1 MNKKGF
7 TLIELLAT
15 ITIMTIIA
23 TMVCI
28 NMDKIFDN
36 NDSEKEK
43 NNEEIITNAACV
55 YIELNKY
62 ANLKQECFKNGCDIK
77 AIDLI
82 NEGLLN
88 NEDVNNSDI
97 IHIEINN
104 NEKKCT
110 IKK

>member
-7 TLIELLAT
+7 TLIELLST

-28 NMDKIFDN
+28 NMDKIFN
-36 NDSEKEK
+36 NNASEKEK

-55 YIELNKY
+55 YIELNKN
-62 ANLKQECFKNGCDIK
+62 AKLKEECFKNSCDIS
-77 AIDLI
+77 ITDLI

-88 NEDVNNSDI
+88 NEDVNNSSV

-110 IKK
+110 IRK